1 MMDVM
6 GIFATP
12 IAKYDN
18 LLNEQA
24 CLQILKKIRMLPYYK
39 PPYTSTS
46 FRSEDRNVFRYFPD
60 VQEVLEIMFRDFA
73 RSTLGVKDT
82 CDFKIMSS
90 WATMTVPGGESIKH
104 SHCNSYWSGVLYLS
118 NDTSPILFHKEKH
131 ATIVCDVE
139 NITEFSSNEVAHTPS
154 MGQVVFFP
162 SHLTHQVS
170 KNRSEEDRF
179 SIAFNILPNGIFGL
193 HDSTANISVLELP

>member
-1 MMDVM
+1 MDVL

-12 IAKYDN
+12 IAKHDN
-18 LLNEQA
+18 LLSEQA
-24 CLQILKKIRMLPYYK
+24 CLEILTKIRTLPYYK

-60 VQEVLEIMFRDFA
+60 VKEVLEMIFLDFA
-73 RSTLGVKDT
+73 RSTLGVKST

-90 WATMTVPGGESIKH
+90 WATMTIPGGESTKH
-104 SHCNSYWSGVLYLS
+104 SHCNSYWSGVLYLTD
-118 NDTSPILFHKEKH
+118 DTSPILFHREKR
-131 ATIVCDVE
+131 ATIVLDVE
-139 NITEFSSNEVAHTPS
+139 TITEYSSNEVAHTPS

-162 SHLTHQVS
+162 SHMSHQVS
-170 KNRSEEDRF
+170 RNRTEEDRF
-179 SIAFNILPNGIFGL
+179 SIAFNILPDGLFGL

>member
-1 MMDVM
+1 MDVL

-24 CLQILKKIRMLPYYK
+24 CSQILTKIRSLPYYK
-39 PPYTSTS
+39 PQHTTTS

-60 VQEVLEIMFRDFA
+60 TKEIIEILFRDFA
-73 RSTLGVKDT
+73 RSTLGVKPT

-90 WATMTVPGGESIKH
+90 WATMTNSGGESTKH

-118 NDTSPILFHKEKH
+118 DDTSPILFHRQKQ
-131 ATIVCDVE
+131 ATIVLDVE
-139 NITEFSSNEVAHTPS
+139 TITEYSSNEVAHTPS

-162 SHLTHQVS
+162 SYLTHQVS
-170 KNRSEEDRF
+170 RNKTNDDRF
-179 SIAFNILPNGIFGL
+179 SIAFNILPNGLFGL
-193 HDSTANISVLELP
+193 HDSTAHISVLELS

>member
-12 IAKYDN
+12 LAKYDN

-24 CLQILKKIRMLPYYK
+24 CLQILKKIRMLPYHK
-39 PPYTSTS
+39 PPYTATS
-46 FRSEDRNVFRYFPD
+46 FRSEDRNVLGMFPD
-60 VQEVLEIMFRDFA
+60 VKEVLEMMFLDFA
-73 RSTLGVKDT
+73 RSTLGVKPT

-118 NDTSPILFHKEKH
+118 KDTSPILFHREKR
-131 ATIVCDVE
+131 ATIVLDVE

-170 KNRSEEDRF
+170 RNRSDDDRF
-179 SIAFNILPNGIFGL
+179 SIAFNILPNGLFGL
-193 HDSTANISVLELP
+193 HDSTAHISVLELT

>member
-1 MMDVM
+1 MDVL

-12 IAKYDN
+12 IAKHDN
-18 LLNEQA
+18 LLNEHA

-46 FRSEDRNVFRYFPD
+46 FRSEDRNVLRMFPD
-60 VQEVLEIMFRDFA
+60 VKAVIEMLFLDFA
-73 RSTLGVKDT
+73 RSTLGVKPT

-90 WATMTVPGGESIKH
+90 WATMTIPGGESTKH
-104 SHCNSYWSGVLYLS
+104 SHCNSYWSGVLYLTD
-118 NDTSPILFHKEKH
+118 DTSPILFHRHKQ
-131 ATIVCDVE
+131 AAIVLDVE
-139 NITEFSSNEVAHTPS
+139 TITEYSSNEVAHTPS

-162 SHLTHQVS
+162 SHISHQVS
-170 KNRSEEDRF
+170 RNRTEEDRF
-179 SIAFNILPNGIFGL
+179 SIAFNILPDGLFGL